1 MDTKNTSTPP
11 TPQEEKE
18 LEIYGVA
25 YALWVEWENEMKDK
39 KQPDHEAR
47 AVKHFAK
54 MYGVSEKSPLAI
66 MFTGF
71 INGLGYGLEL
81 AERMRSKA

>member
-1 MDTKNTSTPP
+1 
-11 TPQEEKE
+11 
-18 LEIYGVA
+18 
-25 YALWVEWENEMKDK
+25 MKDK